1 MKKLILIFCLF
12 VLFLP
17 LIRTPRYRSGT
28 FFLAPLE
35 ITEAA
40 GLVPCG
46 RSVDD
51 PETPD
56 INESQ
61 PCTACDLLVLL
72 QNVLHFALTIA
83 FLIVVIFAIVG
94 GFRWILSGGN
104 EENIKA
110 GQKTLS
116 SALIGLVIILCAWL
130 IVNTV
135 FWLVKTIGGEDYTG
149 TGALPWFQLECTY
162 PESNTNNGGSNGDG
176 GGDGGGN
183 GGDGGGTTENWC
195 SDMAGYACVN
205 DIYGNGVWNANCD
218 STTVVVPNPYSHC
231 PEGTIC
237 CIPLD
242 ESKIIAKPKNPD
254 TGDEGGPCE
263 GGKLL
268 KLCSDY
274 SICEP
279 RPQCEIDQG
288 LTPTNLCHG
297 GDVMRCPEA
306 CVHECNPEGDSSDCN

>member
-1 MKKLILIFCLF
+1 MKKLILIFLLL
-12 VLFLP
+12 VLFIP
-17 LIRTPRYRSGT
+17 
-28 FFLAPLE
+28 A
-35 ITEAA
+35 ITKAA

-46 RSVDD
+46 G
-51 PETPD
+51 PEP
-56 INESQ
+56 EK

-183 GGDGGGTTENWC
+183 GDGNNNGGLNE
-195 SDMAGYACVN
+195 
-205 DIYGNGVWNANCD
+205 YGAFCGLHPGFSCHLTSNCD
-218 STTVVVPNPYSHC
+218 FSKAAPIDHADC
-231 PEGTIC
+231 P
-237 CIPLD
+237 
-242 ESKIIAKPKNPD
+242 
-254 TGDEGGPCE
+254 
-263 GGKLL
+263 
-268 KLCSDY
+268 
-274 SICEP
+274 
-279 RPQCEIDQG
+279 
-288 LTPTNLCHG
+288 
-297 GDVMRCPEA
+297 
-306 CVHECNPEGDSSDCN
+306 PEGDWTCCIAKEGVVDPPLPTPPTTESTGCPNNGPKVQGTCFKYTCRPPCDNPNGPLQCLPTSYNTEPMCLKEYKEYICPGHELDTCDWQNSNSCNNN

>member
-1 MKKLILIFCLF
+1 MKKLILIFLLL
-12 VLFLP
+12 VLFIP
-17 LIRTPRYRSGT
+17 
-28 FFLAPLE
+28 A
-35 ITEAA
+35 ITKAA

-46 RSVDD
+46 G
-51 PETPD
+51 PEP
-56 INESQ
+56 EK

>member
-237 CIPLD
+237 CIPAD
-242 ESKIIAKPKNPD
+242 PSKIIAEPKNPEPPD
-254 TGDEGGPCE
+254 PGGPCE
-263 GGKLL
+263 GGELMVYCANYTVCRTVKNCDTQQWVTYCAQDSNH
-268 KLCSDY
+268 LCPPCPNECDPSD
-274 SICEP
+274 S
-279 RPQCEIDQG
+279 
-288 LTPTNLCHG
+288 N
-297 GDVMRCPEA
+297 A
-306 CVHECNPEGDSSDCN
+306 CK

>member
-1 MKKLILIFCLF
+1 MKKLIIIFLLL
-12 VLFLP
+12 VLFIP
-17 LIRTPRYRSGT
+17 
-28 FFLAPLE
+28 A
-35 ITEAA
+35 ITKAA

-46 RSVDD
+46 G
-51 PETPD
+51 PEP
-56 INESQ
+56 EK
-61 PCTACDLLVLL
+61 PCTACDLLVLAE
-72 QNVLHFALTIA
+72 NVIHFALISAFTI
-83 FLIVVIFAIVG
+83 VIILAIMA
-94 GFRWILSGGN
+94 GFRMIFSGGN
-104 EENIKA
+104 EANIKA
-110 GQKTLS
+110 AQKSLS
-116 SALIGLVIILCAWL
+116 TALIGLAIILCSYL

-135 FWLVKTIGGEDYTG
+135 FWLMAKIGGPDSDYTG
-149 TGALPWFQLECTY
+149 SWWKLECT
-162 PESNTNNGGSNGDG
+162 EQLINNNSGNGNG
-176 GGDGGGN
+176 GGDGGD

-195 SDMAGYACVN
+195 SDNAGYACVAKME
-205 DIYGNGVWNANCD
+205 GWEQKQWNPNCD
-218 STTVVVPNPYSHC
+218 PASGIMPEPYAHC